1 MQALNSIIIDF
12 RFLSGW
18 RSCDSTLALAILLI
32 RIYSTEYRQP
42 GFRIFK
48 EITVFCVSKPH
59 FSGGASRRRVKLIQ
73 SGGIWDDLQARLQF
87 YCQILLK
94 MSGNPVGPA
103 LAACTNCE
111 VFCIKFH
118 QIIAETHE
126 FSWDGI
132 TFGTKQML

>member
-48 EITVFCVSKPH
+48 GITVFCVSKPI
-59 FSGGASRRRVKLIQ
+59 FSGGASRRRVNLIQ

-87 YCQILLK
+87 YCQILLE
-94 MSGNPVGPA
+94 MAGNPVGPA
-103 LAACTNCE
+103 LAACT
-111 VFCIKFH
+111 
-118 QIIAETHE
+118 
-126 FSWDGI
+126 
-132 TFGTKQML
+132 